1 MVLSIL
7 SGTGSLHKRIP
18 EFSSPVL
25 ILEGSS
31 FTEEYSP
38 SFTFLNCATIDK
50 FKNLTR
56 IFVQSRT
63 LHLCTTS

>member
-25 ILEGSS
+25 ILEEAHS
-31 FTEEYSP
+31 
-38 SFTFLNCATIDK
+38 L
-50 FKNLTR
+50 KN
-56 IFVQSRT
+56 I
-63 LHLCTTS
+63 LHLSLS